1 MVILDLYDLSGRL
14 YVILDLEA
22 WQLVT
27 MEGQIT
33 LYYLRSL
40 LSQYCLFEV
49 GIEVLCPISI
59 MDRK

>member
-27 MEGQIT
+27 MEG
-33 LYYLRSL
+33 
-40 LSQYCLFEV
+40 
-49 GIEVLCPISI
+49 
-59 MDRK
+59 